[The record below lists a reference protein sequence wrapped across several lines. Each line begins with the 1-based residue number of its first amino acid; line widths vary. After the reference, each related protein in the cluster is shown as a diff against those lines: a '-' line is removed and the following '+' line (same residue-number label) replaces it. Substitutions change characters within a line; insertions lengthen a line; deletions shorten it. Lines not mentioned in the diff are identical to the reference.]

1 MSIKNRLIVMNFLQ
15 FFIWGSWLI
24 SLGAYLGN
32 SLNFEGGQIG
42 AIFATMGISSI
53 LMPGLMGVVADK
65 WINAERLYAILHFL
79 GAGFLIFASFAKDY
93 DAMYWAMFLNL
104 LAYMPTLSL
113 ANTISYNALEKYK
126 CDIIKDFPP
135 IRVWGTVGFIL
146 AMWTVDLTGFKATN
160 AQFYVGAICSIL
172 LGIYSFTLPAC
183 PPQKSETKSMA
194 EAFGLNALYL
204 FKRKKMAIFFLFS
217 MLLGAALQVTNSYG
231 DLFLTSFSDIEMY
244 KDSFGVKHSVI
255 LLSLS
260 QISETVFILA
270 IPFFLRHFG
279 IKKVMLISMF
289 AWMLRFGLFGF
300 GNPGPGLWMLLL
312 SMIVYGMAFD
322 FFNIS
327 GSLFVELETSP
338 KIRASAQGLFFMM
351 TNGLGA
357 IIGGYA
363 SGAVVNAFSV
373 YENGVLISRNWP
385 DIWFIFAGYAFIIG
399 ILFALVFR
407 YKHNPADLVKKV
419 HE

>member
-1 MSIKNRLIVMNFLQ
+1 MLFRS
-15 FFIWGSWLI
+15 
-24 SLGAYLGN
+24 
-32 SLNFEGGQIG
+32 
-42 AIFATMGISSI
+42 
-53 LMPGLMGVVADK
+53 
-65 WINAERLYAILHFL
+65 LHFL

-93 DAMYWAMFLNL
+93 DSMYWAMFLNL

-172 LGIYSFTLPAC
+172 LGLYSFTLPAC
-183 PPQKSETKSMA
+183 PPQKSETKSLA

-260 QISETVFILA
+260 QISETVFIQ
-270 IPFFLRHFG
+270 IG
-279 IKKVMLISMF
+279 
-289 AWMLRFGLFGF
+289 
-300 GNPGPGLWMLLL
+300 
-312 SMIVYGMAFD
+312 
-322 FFNIS
+322 
-327 GSLFVELETSP
+327 
-338 KIRASAQGLFFMM
+338 RASCRE
-351 TNGLGA
+351 
-357 IIGGYA
+357 
-363 SGAVVNAFSV
+363 SV
-373 YENGVLISRNWP
+373 LR
-385 DIWFIFAGYAFIIG
+385 
-399 ILFALVFR
+399 LV
-407 YKHNPADLVKKV
+407 
-419 HE
+419 